1 MKNRFSFEIYKEV
14 SAADTSLEPVVAGIH
29 SLRDIIGDV
38 DIVENQALLQFP
50 DVDNERLRVHE
61 YGIKH
66 LADFAIILTTK
77 PIGDIDER
85 TRGITYSY
93 PNGQTLGLRNTI
105 LSTYD
110 NLNLESTT
118 EHEVGHLFN
127 MAHGGETHDGDGH
140 CNEKDCMM
148 HPSIDRHIER
158 TRNIYVDA
166 NGTEHLISEEVR
178 EYTLKKDLCRVCD
191 SLFSLNAEI
200 LMDAKQGKSVPDKL
214 LFAARAHAGIL

>member
-1 MKNRFSFEIYKEV
+1 MLNTFSFEIYREV
-14 SAADTSLEPVVAGIH
+14 SASDTSLEPVIAGLNG
-29 SLRDIIGDV
+29 LRRIIGDV
-38 DIVENQALLQFP
+38 DITENETLLQFP
-50 DVDNERLRVHE
+50 DVDRERLRVHE

-85 TRGITYSY
+85 TRGITYSF
-93 PNGQTLGLRNTI
+93 PNGQPLGLRNTI

-127 MAHGGETHDGDGH
+127 MAHGGETHDGNGH
-140 CNEKDCMM
+140 CKDNTCMM

-158 TRNIYVDA
+158 QRNVYVDEQG
-166 NGTEHLISEEVR
+166 NKHILGEKIR
-178 EYTLKKDLCRVCD
+178 EYTLKKKLCQVCE

-200 LMDAKQGKSVPDKL
+200 LMDAKRGKDVPEKL
-214 LFAARAHAGIL
+214 IFAARAHAGII